1 MNLFRGSGV
10 ALVTPFNNAGVDFV
24 QLENLLNWHIQSGTD
39 AIIVCGTTGEPSTMT
54 EDEKKSVI
62 KFAVEKVDKRI
73 PVIAGTGGNNTSEAI
88 EMSRFAQSCGVD
100 GLLVVTPY
108 YNKTTQKGL
117 VTHYTAIADAVNIPI
132 ILYNVPGRTGLN
144 MLPSTVAELKK
155 HPNIQAVKEASGDIS
170 QIAEIARLCDENFVL
185 YSGNDDQIVPVLSLG
200 GMGVISVVA
209 NILPEMT
216 HNMVISFLEGDVKS
230 SRDLQLD
237 LLGLVNSLFIET
249 NPVPVK
255 TALNL
260 MGLKAGELRLPLVEM
275 EDKNK
280 AILMEE
286 MEKMGLRTKGEI

>member
-24 QLENLLNWHIQSGTD
+24 QLENLLNWHIKSGTD

-62 KFAVEKVDKRI
+62 KFAVEKVAKRI

-100 GLLVVTPY
+100 VLLVVTPY

-117 VTHYTAIADAVNIPI
+117 ITHYTAIADSVNIPI

-155 HPNIQAVKEASGDIS
+155 HPNIQAIKEASGDIS

-216 HNMVISFLEGDVKS
+216 HNMVISFLEGDVKA

-237 LLGLVNSLFIET
+237 MLGLVNSLFIET

>member
-117 VTHYTAIADAVNIPI
+117 ITHYTAIADSVNIPI

-155 HPNIQAVKEASGDIS
+155 HPNIQAIKEASGDIS
-170 QIAEIARLCDENFVL
+170 QIAEIAKLCDENFVL

-216 HNMVISFLEGDVKS
+216 HNMVISFLEGDVKA
-230 SRDLQLD
+230 SRDLQLNM
-237 LLGLVNSLFIET
+237 LGLVNSLFIET

>member
-10 ALVTPFNNAGVDFV
+10 ALVTPFSNGKVDFV
-24 QLENLLNWHIQSGTD
+24 QLENLLNWHIKSGAD

-54 EDEKKSVI
+54 EEEKKSVI
-62 KFAVEKVDKRI
+62 RFAVEVVARRV
-73 PVIAGTGGNNTSEAI
+73 PVIAGTGGNNTAEAI
-88 EMSRFAQSCGVD
+88 EMSKFAESCGVD

-117 VTHYTAIADAVNIPI
+117 IVHYTAIANAVGIPI

-144 MLPSTVAELKK
+144 MLPSTVSELKK
-155 HPNIQAVKEASGDIS
+155 HPRIQAIKEASGDIS
-170 QIAEIARLCDENFVL
+170 QIAEMAKLCDKNFVL

-216 HNMVISFLEGDVKS
+216 HHMVDSFLEGDVKTA
-230 SRDLQLD
+230 RNIQLD
-237 LLGLVNSLFIET
+237 MLGLVNSLFIET

-260 MGLKAGELRLPLVEM
+260 MGMQAGELRLPLVEM

-286 MEKMGLRTKGEI
+286 MEKMGLNTKGGI

>member
-62 KFAVEKVDKRI
+62 KFAVEKVAKRI

-155 HPNIQAVKEASGDIS
+155 HPNIQAIKEASGDIS

-216 HNMVISFLEGDVKS
+216 HNMVISFLEGGVKA